1 MLPQRNHSAVDAW
14 NGIIPFFC
22 IYTASFPFS
31 KASEYV
37 FPDPVYTFEGIYNP
51 LAVHLAFAKM

>member
-1 MLPQRNHSAVDAW
+1 MPGMALFL
-14 NGIIPFFC
+14 FFC

-51 LAVHLAFAKM
+51 QAVHLPFAKM